1 MYWEIEI
8 PLIVRNLINDFGSP
22 PTYSDSRL
30 EQLCVVAAQY
40 VAMDVKL
47 DKNYVISVVETKI
60 SPDPSD
66 PATRDMDFI
75 GFIALKAA
83 CLLDQTT
90 YRTKAVNEGVRTS
103 LGSASLSISGNL
115 DGYKTLL
122 HEGPCA
128 HYDNLTEHWDV
139 AKGIGCSAVLSPF
152 VGNKFDPR
160 SLLRGPYR
168 SMFNNDMYS

>member
-8 PLIVRNLINDFGSP
+8 PLIIRNLINDFGSP

-47 DKNYVISVVETKI
+47 SKNYTINVAETKI

-75 GFIALKAA
+75 SFIALKAA

-90 YRTKAVNEGVRTS
+90 FRTKAAMEGIKTS
-103 LGSASLSISGNL
+103 LGSASLAVSGNL
-115 DGYKTLL
+115 DGYKILL
-122 HEGPCA
+122 NEGPCKL
-128 HYDNLTEHWDV
+128 YDDITEHWDV
-139 AKGIGCSAVLSPF
+139 AQGVGCSAVLSPF

-168 SMFNNDMYS
+168 SINSNDMYS